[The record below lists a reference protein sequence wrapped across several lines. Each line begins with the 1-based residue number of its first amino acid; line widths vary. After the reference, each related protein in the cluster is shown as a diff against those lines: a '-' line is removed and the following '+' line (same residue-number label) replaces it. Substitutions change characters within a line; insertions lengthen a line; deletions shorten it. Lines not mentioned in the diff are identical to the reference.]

1 VTKDIGVALLGVGV
15 VGSCVAEV
23 LLQKTNKLAD
33 QVGASLVLRKALVRD
48 TGKRR
53 GVKLDPGTLTNR
65 AEDAMGNPEVD
76 IVIELIGGE
85 HPALE
90 YITQAITNNKHVVT
104 ANKEVMAKYGYR
116 LLSLA
121 QKHNVDL
128 RYEASVGSGIPLI
141 SPFLQDLAAN
151 DISAVYGILN
161 GTTNYILT
169 QMSQEGI
176 GFRSALKQAQKLGYA
191 EADPANDIQGTD
203 AAYKLAILASLAF
216 HTPLSPK
223 NVYREGISRL
233 AAADFRYAREF
244 GYTIRLLAIARRL
257 PDAIE
262 VRVHPTFT
270 PQNSPLARV
279 NGVYNAIQ
287 VESNL
292 AGRLVFY
299 GEGAG
304 ALPASSAVM
313 ADVLTIARNAC
324 RGVTNIPRLELG
336 QRIPVRAM
344 SDVETRYYFRLKV
357 ADQPGVLAQISKV
370 LGDNRIS
377 ISSVL
382 QKESDLTS
390 QSAVIVIMTHPA
402 RERAVQQALKD
413 VKQLAV
419 VKEVSNFIRVEG

>member
-53 GVKLDPGTLTNR
+53 GVKLDPGALTNR

-279 NGVYNAIQ
+279 DGVYNAIQ